1 MSKVSVGAK
10 TLLYPTPVL
19 LVGTYDS
26 ADAPN
31 IMTAAW
37 AGICCSRPPCV
48 AVSLREATYS
58 HGNIVARKA
67 FTISVPSV
75 DLVAAADYAGIH
87 SGREG
92 NKFGVL
98 GLTPVKSELVDAPY
112 VGECPV
118 VLECR
123 LAHTL
128 EIGSHTQFVGEIL
141 DVKAEAAVLGDGGLP
156 DIERVNPL
164 LYAPE
169 SRVYCAVGSRVAN
182 AFSVGRRETRGSTS

>member
-1 MSKVSVGAK
+1 MSKVSLGAK
-10 TLLYPTPVL
+10 TLLYPTPVV

-26 ADAPN
+26 AGVPN

-37 AGICCSRPPCV
+37 VGICCSRPPCV
-48 AVSLREATYS
+48 AVSLRAATYS

-75 DLVAAADYAGIH
+75 DLVAATDSAGIY

-92 NKFGVL
+92 NKLTAL
-98 GLTPVKSELVDAPY
+98 GLTPIKSELVDAPY

-128 EIGSHTQFVGEIL
+128 EIGSHTHFVGEIL
-141 DVKAEAAVLGDGGLP
+141 DVKAEDAVLGEGGLP
-156 DIERVNPL
+156 DMERVNPL
-164 LYAPE
+164 VYAPE
-169 SRVYCAVGSRVAN
+169 SRTYCAVGRPVAK
-182 AFSVGRRETRGSTS
+182 AFSVGRRAT